1 MNESRHLV
9 FLDTETT
16 GLEPVEE
23 HRIIELACLEM
34 KARVLTGEQCRWL
47 LDPQRE
53 IDPGAVE
60 IHGITNAAL
69 KGQLLFAEIAGALI
83 EFVRGSILVMHNA
96 LFDLGFINAELERAG
111 YPEPIESVCAGVID
125 TLTMARELHPGQS
138 NKLDALCQ
146 RYKVD
151 ASAREAGHSAL
162 LDATLLAKVY
172 LAMTSG
178 QLDIAMHGN
187 ATDDGKLRHPGT
199 NRKLGGERPRL
210 LVCVPS
216 PEEDQAHEKVLRDI
230 EKQNGKPPAWR
241 Q

>member
-1 MNESRHLV
+1 MSESRRLV

-23 HRIIELACLEM
+23 HRVIELACLEM

-53 IDPGAVE
+53 IDLDAVR
-60 IHGITNAAL
+60 IHGITNADL
-69 KGQLLFAEIAGALI
+69 KGRPLFTEIAGAFI
-83 EFVRGSILVMHNA
+83 EFVRGSVLVMHNA
-96 LFDLGFINAELERAG
+96 PFDLGFIKAELERAG
-111 YPEPIESVCAGVID
+111 YAEPIESVYAGVID
-125 TLTMARELHPGQS
+125 TLTMAREMHPGQRNS
-138 NKLDALCQ
+138 LDALCQ

-151 ASAREAGHSAL
+151 ASAREAGHGAL

-187 ATDDGKLRHPGT
+187 TTGDGKLRHPGT

-210 LVCVPS
+210 LVCAPS
-216 PEEDQAHEKVLRDI
+216 PEEEREHEQILRDI
-230 EKQNGKPPAWR
+230 EKQNGKPPAWW